1 MKSPEAQSNVASGLE
16 RSFNGNPKPASFLYH
31 VGDVVYYMG
40 EINRYFDQ
48 FYEPY
53 EHYPAPIFAI
63 PGIMTVLLVRRA
75 RALLKA
81 FKGTSARLK
90 VLTLKNPW
98 ILSVWPCA
106 SPTFTGVSLHL

>member
-1 MKSPEAQSNVASGLE
+1 
-16 RSFNGNPKPASFLYH
+16 
-31 VGDVVYYMG
+31 MG

-63 PGIMTVLLVRRA
+63 PGNHDGATGSLGA
-75 RALLKA
+75 RSIEGFQRNFCAP
-81 FKGTSARLK
+81 KGTYSK
-90 VLTLKNPW
+90 KSIDT
-98 ILSVWPCA
+98 SVWPCA